1 MPGITGMGTTFNL
14 PNYVGELFSV
24 SPEDTPF
31 LSAIGGLTGGR
42 PANSTHFTWSG
53 YDLRDASETRQ
64 RVEGAAAPDA
74 EGRARFGVMNVVE
87 IHQESIDTSYTKQA
101 ATGQFGDLGAAHPNV
116 AGVSGENAITD
127 EHGWQ
132 IAQAL
137 KQIARDV
144 EMSFIR
150 GTYADPG
157 TNASPRRT
165 RGLLEAIDTH
175 AVDAAGE
182 PLTEALL
189 LDLMQ
194 DVWES
199 GGISE
204 SETATLMVGARQK
217 RNLTRIFITERGFQE
232 QTRDVGGVSL
242 QTIETDFGRLN
253 LLMNRWMP
261 ADAVVV
267 TSLEQ
272 CAPRF
277 LPIPGKGFLFQEDL
291 AKIGA
296 SDRTQ
301 IYGEIG
307 LEYGNELTHGKLTGL
322 ATTGGAG
329 AAQQVFVT
337 GTESALPVS
346 VQGTTDVAVTG
357 QPIQVET
364 VDAGAGAA
372 STMSAPTAE
381 DQVQDAEVPRPAT
394 GASRAMW
401 EAYILATYN
410 VDTDEA
416 KDMTKAQLI
425 ALDTSLSGDE

>member
-14 PNYVGELFSV
+14 PNYVGELFAV

-42 PANSTHFTWSG
+42 PANATHFTWSG
-53 YDLRDASETRQ
+53 YDLRDASATRQ

-74 EGRARFGVMNVVE
+74 EARARFGVMNVVE
-87 IHQESIDTSYTKQA
+87 IHQETVDTSYTKQA
-101 ATGQFGDLGAAHPNV
+101 ATGQFGDLGASHPNV
-116 AGVSGENAITD
+116 QGLSGANAVTD

-132 IAQAL
+132 ISQAL

-150 GTYADPG
+150 GEYADPS
-157 TNASPRRT
+157 TNANPRRT
-165 RGLLEAIDTH
+165 RGLLEAIETH
-175 AVDAAGE
+175 AVDATGE
-182 PLTEALL
+182 LLAEDML

-194 DVWES
+194 DVWDS

-217 RNLTRIFITERGFQE
+217 RNLSKIFITDRGFQE
-232 QTRDVGGVSL
+232 QTRDVGGVNL

-253 LLMNRWMP
+253 IMLNRWMP

-267 TSLEQ
+267 ASLEQ

-277 LPIPGKGFLFQEDL
+277 LPVPGKGFLFQEDL

-307 LEYGNELTHGKLTGL
+307 LEYGNELTHGKITGL
-322 ATTGGAG
+322 ATTSGNGDGGVEG
-329 AAQQVFVT
+329 QQVFAAGWSGPAT
-337 GTESALPVS
+337 QDEK
-346 VQGTTDVAVTG
+346 QDEG
-357 QPIQVET
+357 Q
-364 VDAGAGAA
+364 
-372 STMSAPTAE
+372 E
-381 DQVQDAEVPRPAT
+381 DEVPRPSEKANR
-394 GASRAMW
+394 SDW
-401 EAYILATYN
+401 ETYILATYD

-416 KDMTKAQLI
+416 KGMTKAQLQK
-425 ALDTSLSGDE
+425 LDADLSSDDDE

>member
-42 PANSTHFTWSG
+42 PANATHFTWSG
-53 YDLRDASETRQ
+53 YDLRDASATRQ
-64 RVEGAAAPDA
+64 RVEGSPAPDA

-87 IHQESIDTSYTKQA
+87 IHQETVDTSYTKQA
-101 ATGQFGDLGAAHPNV
+101 ATGQFGDLGAGHPHV
-116 AGVSGENAITD
+116 QGVSGENAITD

-150 GTYADPG
+150 GEYADPG
-157 TNASPRRT
+157 TNANPRRT
-165 RGLLEAIDTH
+165 RGLLEAIETH
-175 AVDAAGE
+175 AVDADGE

-217 RNLTRIFITERGFQE
+217 RNLTRIFITDRNFQE
-232 QTRDVGGVSL
+232 QTRDIGGVNL

-253 LLMNRWMP
+253 IMLNRWMP
-261 ADAVVV
+261 ADAVSVV
-267 TSLEQ
+267 SLEQ

-322 ATTGGAG
+322 STSGNGGGGGAT
-329 AAQQVFVT
+329 QVFVS
-337 GTESALPVS
+337 GTASSLPV
-346 VQGTTDVAVTG
+346 TVAD
-357 QPIQVET
+357 QPIQVEN
-364 VDAGAGAA
+364 VDAGAMA
-372 STMSAPTAE
+372 MRAPAQE
-381 DQVQDAEVPRPAT
+381 DSVDQAGEDAEVPRPA
-394 GASRAMW
+394 GNANRATW
-401 EAYILATYN
+401 EAYILSTYD

-416 KDMTKAQLI
+416 KDMTKAQLQQ
-425 ALDTSLSGDE
+425 LDADLSDDE